1 MIVNQLRHDSVQGPD
16 SLTEGWIITVTFTD
30 DEMQAILAQ
39 YDPASATSPSVTV
52 CRPIVR
58 PMLDAVLAYQ
68 PEESST

>member
-1 MIVNQLRHDSVQGPD
+1 MLVNQVFYNSVPGP
-16 SLTEGWIITVTFTD
+16 EGPVYGWIITVTFTD

>member
-1 MIVNQLRHDSVQGPD
+1 MLVNQVFYNSVPGP
-16 SLTEGWIITVTFTD
+16 EGPVYGWIITVTFTH

-58 PMLDAVLAYQ
+58 PMLDAVIAYQ
-68 PEESST
+68 PTRDGT